1 MERLNAARPLRAL
14 PGPGRAAFAFP
25 EAPVSGRDRQCPAGR
40 PVPPARQGPWGGAVL
55 LRPLDVDGDKVRYPS
70 LCRPAGR
77 HQAGCPSGQRER
89 SVKPSASP
97 SQVRILDLPLKSPGQ
112 SRWCR
117 AASPALARR
126 ASGSADRLWA
136 MRGPDVRSWRCRDRA
151 PVWRILPLTCIN
163 VPWSPGGVS
172 GSSCCVA
179 GVAPVGVGYSRTYDG
194 QAYRGGGGSAN
205 RLLPPVAVRARCESR
220 RQGRLRSAG

>member
-1 MERLNAARPLRAL
+1 LERLNAARPLRAL

-97 SQVRILDLPLKSPGQ
+97 TLVRIQDLPPPPETAPGLHICDLRLGLPPSRKSPAGSGDWRLSTKPRRNSVICHPSSS
-112 SRWCR
+112 SRS
-117 AASPALARR
+117 ASSMREFHSCSWPSMHPAYTR
-126 ASGSADRLWA
+126 
-136 MRGPDVRSWRCRDRA
+136 
-151 PVWRILPLTCIN
+151 
-163 VPWSPGGVS
+163 
-172 GSSCCVA
+172 
-179 GVAPVGVGYSRTYDG
+179 SRT
-194 QAYRGGGGSAN
+194 ATPCPA
-205 RLLPPVAVRARCESR
+205 RLAGRAR
-220 RQGRLRSAG
+220 